1 MRCFQFESR
10 APRPGN
16 GLLLECEAQAP
27 AGAVHQRLSCM
38 RRAQQ
43 QRELGKN
50 HFMSGWF
57 KSFSFQASTMS
68 PMLSYLQIQLAQ
80 AMNQQ
85 NLQQV
90 SYVSELQ
97 RCLNSLDSS
106 AHYKLIEEL
115 QKDLLQR
122 QSYLQYLVRLRQDL
136 LSTIATIDNF
146 QKRLQNDRIMCNRHL
161 VMVCVRMFLEKRE
174 AMINAFQQ
182 EFNKKPAA
190 DEKLELMEELIGS
203 LMEDLKNDSIVQ
215 GMADWQ
221 LFEARNCI
229 ERILLQRLYH
239 QVMFPNDD
247 VDISNDR

>member
-1 MRCFQFESR
+1 
-10 APRPGN
+10 
-16 GLLLECEAQAP
+16 
-27 AGAVHQRLSCM
+27 
-38 RRAQQ
+38 
-43 QRELGKN
+43 
-50 HFMSGWF
+50 
-57 KSFSFQASTMS
+57 MS

>member
-1 MRCFQFESR
+1 
-10 APRPGN
+10 
-16 GLLLECEAQAP
+16 
-27 AGAVHQRLSCM
+27 
-38 RRAQQ
+38 
-43 QRELGKN
+43 
-50 HFMSGWF
+50 
-57 KSFSFQASTMS
+57 
-68 PMLSYLQIQLAQ
+68 
-80 AMNQQ
+80 MNQQ

-90 SYVSELQ
+90 SYVSELL
-97 RCLNSLDSS
+97 RCLHSLEGA

-115 QKDLLQR
+115 QKDLQQR

-146 QKRLQNDRIMCNRHL
+146 QSRLQNDRVMCNRHL

-182 EFNKKPAA
+182 DFNAKPAA
-190 DEKLELMEELIGS
+190 DEKLELMEELIGK

-215 GMADWQ
+215 GMAEWQ

-247 VDISNDR
+247 VDVSNDQ

>member
-1 MRCFQFESR
+1 
-10 APRPGN
+10 
-16 GLLLECEAQAP
+16 
-27 AGAVHQRLSCM
+27 
-38 RRAQQ
+38 
-43 QRELGKN
+43 
-50 HFMSGWF
+50 
-57 KSFSFQASTMS
+57 MS
-68 PMLSYLQIQLAQ
+68 PLLSYLQIQLAQ

-90 SYVSELQ
+90 SYVSELL
-97 RCLNSLDSS
+97 RCLNLLEGS

-115 QKDLLQR
+115 QKDLQQR

-146 QKRLQNDRIMCNRHL
+146 QSRLQNDRVMCNRHL

-174 AMINAFQQ
+174 AMINSFQA
-182 EFNKKPAA
+182 EFNLKPAA

-203 LMEDLKNDSIVQ
+203 LMKDLKNDSVVQ

-247 VDISNDR
+247 VDISNDQ

>member
-1 MRCFQFESR
+1 MKFSIFQ
-10 APRPGN
+10 
-16 GLLLECEAQAP
+16 
-27 AGAVHQRLSCM
+27 
-38 RRAQQ
+38 
-43 QRELGKN
+43 
-50 HFMSGWF
+50 
-57 KSFSFQASTMS
+57 QASSLS
-68 PMLSYLQIQLAQ
+68 PLLSYLQIQLAQ

-90 SYVSELQ
+90 SYVSELL
-97 RCLNSLDSS
+97 RCLDSLETS

-115 QKDLLQR
+115 QKDLQQR

-146 QKRLQNDRIMCNRHL
+146 QSRLQNDRAMCNRHL

-174 AMINAFQQ
+174 TMIQAFQ
-182 EFNKKPAA
+182 EGFNSKPAA
-190 DEKLELMEELIGS
+190 DEKLELMDELIAT
-203 LMEDLKNDSIVQ
+203 LMEDLKNDSVVQ
-215 GMADWQ
+215 GMAEWQ
-221 LFEARNCI
+221 LVEARNCI

>member
-1 MRCFQFESR
+1 
-10 APRPGN
+10 
-16 GLLLECEAQAP
+16 
-27 AGAVHQRLSCM
+27 
-38 RRAQQ
+38 
-43 QRELGKN
+43 
-50 HFMSGWF
+50 
-57 KSFSFQASTMS
+57 MS
-68 PMLSYLQIQLAQ
+68 PLLSYLHIQLAQ

-90 SYVSELQ
+90 SYVSELL
-97 RCLNSLDSS
+97 RCLNSLDGS

-115 QKDLLQR
+115 QKDLQQR

-146 QKRLQNDRIMCNRHL
+146 QKRLQNDRVTCNRHL
-161 VMVCVRMFLEKRE
+161 IMVCVRMFLEKRE
-174 AMINAFQQ
+174 EKIHEFQEQ
-182 EFNKKPAA
+182 FTSKPAA
-190 DEKLELMEELIGS
+190 DEKLELMEERIGE
-203 LMEDLKNDSIVQ
+203 LMEDLKNDSVVQ

-229 ERILLQRLYH
+229 ERILLHRLYH